1 MNNIPLLKINNLTV
15 TYPLNSEGSD
25 VLKALDNIS
34 LNVNSGQII
43 GIVGESGAGK
53 STIGKAIL
61 GLLDPP
67 AKIVS
72 GEITLTNTSMI
83 GLSESQYESF
93 RGNQIGYIYQNPM
106 TALNPVLKIGEQVI
120 EAILANTAMTGK
132 EAYNYAIQLLERAD
146 VSFAKD
152 RLQKYPHQLSGGL
165 CQRIV
170 FAIAIAAK
178 PKLIIADE
186 PTTAL
191 DVTVQSSVLQTLI
204 KLSQEEDIAIILI
217 THDIGVVSETC
228 DYVYVLRNGKHIEQ
242 GETIQVLEK
251 PTQEYTRSLM
261 ASVPLIEKRLHR
273 FALPNQD
280 KMEGMTSH
288 LGYLEEERKEN
299 LYLNKTILKVTNIS
313 KIFYTSSTLF
323 KRKEAFKAVKNVS
336 FSVNRGETVGI
347 VGESGSGKST
357 IGRMILGLE
366 DITEGSI
373 IYNGRDLKSITSP
386 EDRLAHCLSIQCI
399 FQDPYSSLNPRMT
412 AGENITYGLKV
423 HKLIDSKNAKS
434 LAQDLMTLVGLQRHD
449 ADKLPHAFSG
459 GERQRIGIARALGY
473 RPDFIFCDEPTS
485 ALDVSV
491 QANLLNLL
499 KDLQEQFS
507 LTLLFVSHDLA
518 VIRQMCDQ
526 VIVMKDGEALENGSN
541 DNIFEHPKHLY
552 TKSLLKAMPKF
563 KGIAKQVGFNDS
575 K

>member
-1 MNNIPLLKINNLTV
+1 MNNTPLLKINNLTV

-25 VLKALDNIS
+25 VLKALDNTS
-34 LNVNSGQII
+34 LKVNSGQII

-67 AKIVS
+67 AKLVS
-72 GEITLTNTSMI
+72 GEIRFHGSSLV
-83 GLSESQYESF
+83 GLSEAQFESL

-106 TALNPVLKIGEQVI
+106 TALNPVLTIGEQVTEAI
-120 EAILANTAMTGK
+120 EANTNMRGK
-132 EAYNYAIQLLERAD
+132 NAREYAIQLLERAD
-146 VSFAKD
+146 VSFAED

-242 GETIQVLEK
+242 GETVQVLEK
-251 PTQEYTRSLM
+251 PMQEYTRSLM

-273 FALPNQD
+273 FAINEEDNLEDISTGLRYLQEKQSTQD
-280 KMEGMTSH
+280 STHEP
-288 LGYLEEERKEN
+288 LLEVR
-299 LYLNKTILKVTNIS
+299 NIS
-313 KIFYTSSTLF
+313 KIFITPSSLF
-323 KRKEAFKAVKNVS
+323 KAKQLFTAVKDVS
-336 FSVNRGETVGI
+336 FTVQRGETVGI

-366 DITEGSI
+366 DITEGNV
-373 IYNGRDLKSITSP
+373 IYRGKDLKLITDST
-386 EDRLAHCLSIQCI
+386 ERRAHCLSMQCI
-399 FQDPYSSLNPRMT
+399 FQDPYSSLNPRMS
-412 AGENITYGLKV
+412 AGENITYGLKI
-423 HKLIDSKNAKS
+423 HKLIDKNNAKS
-434 LAQDLMTLVGLQRHD
+434 LAQDLMSLVGLKRED

-518 VIRQMCDQ
+518 VIRQMCDR

-541 DNIFEHPKHLY
+541 ENIFEQPKHAY
-552 TKSLLKAMPKF
+552 TRSLLDAMPKF
-563 KGIAKQVGFNDS
+563 QGLAQN
-575 K
+575 

>member
-1 MNNIPLLKINNLTV
+1 MNNTPLLKINNLTV

-34 LNVNSGQII
+34 LKVNSGQII

-67 AKIVS
+67 AKLVS
-72 GEITLTNTSMI
+72 GEIRFLGNSLVGLTEAQF
-83 GLSESQYESF
+83 ESL

-106 TALNPVLKIGEQVI
+106 TALNPVLTIGEQVI
-120 EAILANTAMTGK
+120 EAILANTTMTGK

-178 PKLIIADE
+178 PKLIVADE

-204 KLSQEEDIAIILI
+204 KLSQEEGIAIILI

-242 GETIQVLEK
+242 GETVQVLEK
-251 PTQEYTRSLM
+251 PMQEYTRSLM

-273 FALPNQD
+273 FALPN
-280 KMEGMTSH
+280 EGKIEGISTQ
-288 LGYLEEERKEN
+288 LGYLQEERKEDFSS
-299 LYLNKTILKVTNIS
+299 NKTILKVTNIS
-313 KIFYTSSTLF
+313 KTFYTPSTLF
-323 KRKEAFKAVKNVS
+323 KPKEAFTAVKNVS

-366 DITEGSI
+366 DITEGNVIYKGKDINSI
-373 IYNGRDLKSITSP
+373 INS
-386 EDRLAHCLSIQCI
+386 EERLAHYLSIQCI

-412 AGENITYGLKV
+412 AGENITYGLKI

-434 LAQDLMTLVGLQRHD
+434 LAQDLMVLVGLQRQD
-449 ADKLPHAFSG
+449 ADKLPQSFSG

-518 VIRQMCDQ
+518 VIRQMCDR

-541 DNIFEHPKHLY
+541 DNIFEQPKHAY
-552 TKSLLKAMPKF
+552 TRSLLDAMPKF
-563 KGIAKQVGFNDS
+563 QGLAQY
-575 K
+575 

>member
-1 MNNIPLLKINNLTV
+1 MNNTPLLKINNLTV

-25 VLKALDNIS
+25 VLKALDNTS
-34 LNVNSGQII
+34 LKVNSGQII

-67 AKIVS
+67 AKLVS
-72 GEITLTNTSMI
+72 GEIRFLGNSLV
-83 GLSESQYESF
+83 GLSEAQFESL

-106 TALNPVLKIGEQVI
+106 TALNPVLTIGEQVI
-120 EAILANTAMTGK
+120 EAILANTTMTGK

-178 PKLIIADE
+178 PKLIVADE

-204 KLSQEEDIAIILI
+204 KLSQEEGIAIILI

-242 GETIQVLEK
+242 GETVQVLEK
-251 PTQEYTRSLM
+251 PMQEYTRSLM

-273 FALPNQD
+273 FALPN
-280 KMEGMTSH
+280 EGKIEGISSH
-288 LGYLEEERKEN
+288 LGYLQEERKEDFSS
-299 LYLNKTILKVTNIS
+299 NKTILKVTNIS
-313 KIFYTSSTLF
+313 KTFYTPSTLF
-323 KRKEAFKAVKNVS
+323 KPKEAFKAVRNVS

-366 DITEGSI
+366 DITEGNIIYKGKDINSI
-373 IYNGRDLKSITSP
+373 INS
-386 EDRLAHCLSIQCI
+386 EERLAHYLSIQCI

-412 AGENITYGLKV
+412 AGENITYGLKI

-434 LAQDLMTLVGLQRHD
+434 LAQDLMVLVGLQRQD
-449 ADKLPHAFSG
+449 ADKLPHSFSG

-518 VIRQMCDQ
+518 VIRQMCDH
-526 VIVMKDGEALENGSN
+526 VIVMKDGEALENGSKE
-541 DNIFEHPKHLY
+541 NIFEQPKQAY
-552 TKSLLKAMPKF
+552 TRSLLDAMPKF
-563 KGIAKQVGFNDS
+563 QGLAQY
-575 K
+575 

>member
-1 MNNIPLLKINNLTV
+1 MNNTPLLKINNLTV

-34 LNVNSGQII
+34 LKVNSGQII

-67 AKIVS
+67 AKLVS
-72 GEITLTNTSMI
+72 GEIRFLGNSLV
-83 GLSESQYESF
+83 GLSEAQFESL

-106 TALNPVLKIGEQVI
+106 TALNPVLTIGEQVI
-120 EAILANTAMTGK
+120 EAIEANTDMRGK
-132 EAYNYAIQLLERAD
+132 NAQEYAIQLLERAD
-146 VSFAKD
+146 VSFAED

-178 PKLIIADE
+178 PKLIVADE

-204 KLSQEEDIAIILI
+204 KLSQEEGIAIILI

-242 GETIQVLEK
+242 GETVQVLEK
-251 PTQEYTRSLM
+251 PMQEYTRSLM

-273 FALPNQD
+273 FALPN
-280 KMEGMTSH
+280 EGKIEGISTH
-288 LGYLEEERKEN
+288 LGYLQEERKEDFSS
-299 LYLNKTILKVTNIS
+299 NKTILKVTNIS
-313 KIFYTSSTLF
+313 KTFYTPSTLF
-323 KRKEAFKAVKNVS
+323 KPKEAFQAVRNVS

-366 DITEGSI
+366 DITEGNIIYKGKDINSI
-373 IYNGRDLKSITSP
+373 INS
-386 EDRLAHCLSIQCI
+386 EERLAHYLSIQCI

-412 AGENITYGLKV
+412 AGENITYGLKI
-423 HKLIDSKNAKS
+423 HKLIDSKNAKY
-434 LAQDLMTLVGLQRHD
+434 LAQDLMVLVGLQRQD
-449 ADKLPHAFSG
+449 ADKLPHSFSG

-518 VIRQMCDQ
+518 VIRQMCDR

-541 DNIFEHPKHLY
+541 EHIFEQPKHAY
-552 TKSLLKAMPKF
+552 TRSLLDAMPKF
-563 KGIAKQVGFNDS
+563 QGLAQY
-575 K
+575 

>member
-1 MNNIPLLKINNLTV
+1 MNKTPLLKIKDLTV
-15 TYPLNSEGSD
+15 TYPCGPQGKDEF
-25 VLKALDNIS
+25 KALDQVSIN
-34 LNVNSGQII
+34 LNAGQII

-67 AKIVS
+67 AKVVN
-72 GEITLTNTSMI
+72 GDITLLDNPLI
-83 GLSESQYESF
+83 GLSEEQYTSI
-93 RGNQIGYIYQNPM
+93 RGEEVGYIYQNPM
-106 TALNPVLKIGEQVI
+106 TALNPVLTIGEQVI
-120 EAILANTAMTGK
+120 EAIEANTNMSGK
-132 EAYNYAIQLLERAD
+132 SAYKHAIDLLEQSD
-146 VSFAKD
+146 VSFAED
-152 RLQKYPHQLSGGL
+152 RLKKYPHQLSGGL

-191 DVTVQSSVLQTLI
+191 DVTVQQSVLQTLI
-204 KLSQEEDIAIILI
+204 KLSKQEQVAIILI
-217 THDIGVVSETC
+217 THDIGVVAETC

-242 GETIQVLEK
+242 GITSDVLQR
-251 PTQEYTRSLM
+251 PTQDYTKSLM

-273 FALPNQD
+273 FALKQQD
-280 KMEGMTSH
+280 NAEDTSRG
-288 LGYLEEERKEN
+288 LQYLREKEKTESLTKGPILEVCN
-299 LYLNKTILKVTNIS
+299 LS
-313 KIFYTSSTLF
+313 KIFITPSSMFKPKDLF
-323 KRKEAFKAVKNVS
+323 TAVNNVS
-336 FSVNRGETVGI
+336 FTVNRGETVGI

-366 DITEGSI
+366 DITEGSV
-373 IYNGRDLKSITSP
+373 IYRGKDLKSIIDNK
-386 EDRLAHCLSIQCI
+386 ERQKHCLSMQCI
-399 FQDPYSSLNPRMT
+399 FQDPYSSLNPRMS
-412 AGENITYGLKV
+412 AGENITYGLKA
-423 HKLIDSKNAKS
+423 HRLIDGNKAKS
-434 LAQDLMTLVGLQRHD
+434 LAQDLMSLVGLKKQD

-459 GERQRIGIARALGY
+459 GERQRIGIARALSY

-491 QANLLNLL
+491 QASLLNLL

-526 VIVMKDGEALENGSN
+526 VIVMKDGVSMEMGTNE
-541 DNIFEHPKHLY
+541 NIFKQPKSPY
-552 TKSLLKAMPKF
+552 TKSLLSAMP
-563 KGIAKQVGFNDS
+563 VFNP
-575 K
+575 

>member
-1 MNNIPLLKINNLTV
+1 MNKTPLLKIKDLTV
-15 TYPLNSEGSD
+15 TYPCGPQGKDEF
-25 VLKALDNIS
+25 KALDQVSIN
-34 LNVNSGQII
+34 LNAGQII

-67 AKIVS
+67 AKVVN
-72 GEITLTNTSMI
+72 GDITLLDNPLI
-83 GLSESQYESF
+83 GLSEEQYTSI
-93 RGNQIGYIYQNPM
+93 RGEEVGYIYQNPM
-106 TALNPVLKIGEQVI
+106 TALNPVLTIGEQVI
-120 EAILANTAMTGK
+120 EAIEANTNMRGK
-132 EAYNYAIQLLERAD
+132 SAYKHAIDLLEQSD
-146 VSFAKD
+146 VSFAED
-152 RLQKYPHQLSGGL
+152 RLKKYPHQLSGGL

-191 DVTVQSSVLQTLI
+191 DVTVQQSVLQTLI
-204 KLSQEEDIAIILI
+204 KLSKQEQVAIILI
-217 THDIGVVSETC
+217 THDIGVVAETC

-242 GETIQVLEK
+242 GITSDVLQR
-251 PTQEYTRSLM
+251 PTQDYTKSLM

-273 FALPNQD
+273 FALKQQD
-280 KMEGMTSH
+280 NAEDTSRG
-288 LGYLEEERKEN
+288 LQYLREKEKTESLTKGPILEVCN
-299 LYLNKTILKVTNIS
+299 LS
-313 KIFYTSSTLF
+313 KIFITPSSMFKPKDLF
-323 KRKEAFKAVKNVS
+323 TAVNNVS
-336 FSVNRGETVGI
+336 FTVNRGETVGI

-366 DITEGSI
+366 DITEGSV
-373 IYNGRDLKSITSP
+373 IYRGKDLKSIIDNK
-386 EDRLAHCLSIQCI
+386 ERQKHCLSMQCI
-399 FQDPYSSLNPRMT
+399 FQDPYSSLNPRMS
-412 AGENITYGLKV
+412 AGENITYGLKA
-423 HKLIDSKNAKS
+423 HKLIDGNKAKS
-434 LAQDLMTLVGLQRHD
+434 LAQDLMSLVGLKKQD

-459 GERQRIGIARALGY
+459 GERQRIGIARALSY

-491 QANLLNLL
+491 QASLLNLL

-526 VIVMKDGEALENGSN
+526 VIVMKDGVSMEMGTNE
-541 DNIFEHPKHLY
+541 NIFKQPKSPY
-552 TKSLLKAMPKF
+552 TKSLLSAMP
-563 KGIAKQVGFNDS
+563 VFNP
-575 K
+575 

>member
-1 MNNIPLLKINNLTV
+1 MNNTPLLKINNLTV

-25 VLKALDNIS
+25 VLKALDNTS
-34 LNVNSGQII
+34 LKVNSGQII

-67 AKIVS
+67 AKLVS
-72 GEITLTNTSMI
+72 GEIRFLGNSLV
-83 GLSESQYESF
+83 GLSEAQFESL

-106 TALNPVLKIGEQVI
+106 TALNPVLTIGEQVI
-120 EAILANTAMTGK
+120 EAILANTTMTGK

-178 PKLIIADE
+178 PKLIVADE

-204 KLSQEEDIAIILI
+204 KLSQEEGIAIILI

-242 GETIQVLEK
+242 GETVQVLEK
-251 PTQEYTRSLM
+251 PMQEYTRSLM

-273 FALPNQD
+273 FALPN
-280 KMEGMTSH
+280 EGKIEGISSH
-288 LGYLEEERKEN
+288 LGYLQEERKEDFSS
-299 LYLNKTILKVTNIS
+299 NKTILKVTNIS
-313 KIFYTSSTLF
+313 KTFYTPSTLF
-323 KRKEAFKAVKNVS
+323 KPKEAFTAVKNVS

-366 DITEGSI
+366 DITEGNIIYKGKDINSI
-373 IYNGRDLKSITSP
+373 INS
-386 EDRLAHCLSIQCI
+386 EERLAHYLSIQCI

-412 AGENITYGLKV
+412 AGENITYGLKI

-434 LAQDLMTLVGLQRHD
+434 LAQDLMVLVGLQRQD
-449 ADKLPHAFSG
+449 ADKLPHSFSG

-518 VIRQMCDQ
+518 VIRQMCDR

-541 DNIFEHPKHLY
+541 DNIFEQPKHEY
-552 TKSLLKAMPKF
+552 TRSLLDAMPKF
-563 KGIAKQVGFNDS
+563 QGLAQY
-575 K
+575 

>member
-1 MNNIPLLKINNLTV
+1 MNKTPLLKIKDLTV
-15 TYPLNSEGSD
+15 TYPCGPQGKDEF
-25 VLKALDNIS
+25 KALDQVSIN
-34 LNVNSGQII
+34 LNAGQII

-67 AKIVS
+67 AKVVN
-72 GEITLTNTSMI
+72 GDITLLDNPLI
-83 GLSESQYESF
+83 GLSEEQYTSI
-93 RGNQIGYIYQNPM
+93 RGEEVGYIYQNPM
-106 TALNPVLKIGEQVI
+106 TALNPVLTIGEQVI
-120 EAILANTAMTGK
+120 EAIEANTNMRGK
-132 EAYNYAIQLLERAD
+132 SAYKHAIDLLEQSD
-146 VSFAKD
+146 VSFAED
-152 RLQKYPHQLSGGL
+152 RLKKYPHQLSGGL

-191 DVTVQSSVLQTLI
+191 DVTVQQSVLQTLI
-204 KLSQEEDIAIILI
+204 KLSKQEQAAIILI
-217 THDIGVVSETC
+217 THDIGVVAETC

-242 GETIQVLEK
+242 GITSDVLQR
-251 PTQEYTRSLM
+251 PTQDYTKSLM

-273 FALPNQD
+273 FALKQQD
-280 KMEGMTSH
+280 NAEDTSRG
-288 LGYLEEERKEN
+288 LQYLREKEKTESLTKGPILEVCN
-299 LYLNKTILKVTNIS
+299 LS
-313 KIFYTSSTLF
+313 KIFITPSSMFKPKDLF
-323 KRKEAFKAVKNVS
+323 TAVNNVS
-336 FSVNRGETVGI
+336 FTVNRGETVGI

-366 DITEGSI
+366 DITEGSV
-373 IYNGRDLKSITSP
+373 IYRGKDLKSIIDNK
-386 EDRLAHCLSIQCI
+386 ERQKHCLSMQCI
-399 FQDPYSSLNPRMT
+399 FQDPYSSLNPRMS
-412 AGENITYGLKV
+412 AGENITYGLKA
-423 HKLIDSKNAKS
+423 HKLIDGNKAKS
-434 LAQDLMTLVGLQRHD
+434 LAQDLMSLVGLKKQD

-459 GERQRIGIARALGY
+459 GERQRIGIARALSY

-491 QANLLNLL
+491 QASLLNLL

-526 VIVMKDGEALENGSN
+526 VIVMKDGVSMEMGTNE
-541 DNIFEHPKHLY
+541 NIFKQPKSPY
-552 TKSLLKAMPKF
+552 TKSLLSAMP
-563 KGIAKQVGFNDS
+563 VFNP
-575 K
+575 

>member
-1 MNNIPLLKINNLTV
+1 MNNTPLLKINNLTV
-15 TYPLNSEGSD
+15 TYPLGSEESG
-25 VLKALDNIS
+25 VFKALDNAS
-34 LNVNSGQII
+34 LKVNSGQII

-67 AKIVS
+67 AKLVS
-72 GEITLTNTSMI
+72 GEIRFLGNSLV
-83 GLSESQYESF
+83 GLSEAQFESL

-106 TALNPVLKIGEQVI
+106 TALNPVLTIGEQVI
-120 EAILANTAMTGK
+120 EAIEANTDMRGNNAR
-132 EAYNYAIQLLERAD
+132 EYAIQLLERAD
-146 VSFAKD
+146 VSFAED

-191 DVTVQSSVLQTLI
+191 DVTVQQSVLQTLI
-204 KLSQEEDIAIILI
+204 KLSRQEQIAIILI
-217 THDIGVVSETC
+217 THDIGVIAETC
-228 DYVYVLRNGKHIEQ
+228 DYVYVLRYGKHVEQ
-242 GETIQVLEK
+242 DATNKVLQR
-251 PTQEYTRSLM
+251 PTQDYTRSLM

-273 FALPNQD
+273 FALNEEDNLEDISTGLHYLQEKKTTQD
-280 KMEGMTSH
+280 SINGPI
-288 LGYLEEERKEN
+288 LEVRN
-299 LYLNKTILKVTNIS
+299 LSKVFITPSSMLKA
-313 KIFYTSSTLF
+313 KQLF
-323 KRKEAFKAVKNVS
+323 TAVKD
-336 FSVNRGETVGI
+336 VNFTVQRGETVGI

-366 DITEGSI
+366 DITEGSV
-373 IYNGRDLKSITSP
+373 IYRGKNLKLITDTN
-386 EDRLAHCLSIQCI
+386 ERRAHCLSMQCI

-412 AGENITYGLKV
+412 AGENITYGLRV
-423 HKLIDSKNAKS
+423 HKMISSGDAKS
-434 LAQDLMTLVGLQRHD
+434 LAQELMALVGLPRED
-449 ADKLPHAFSG
+449 AEKLPHAFSG
-459 GERQRIGIARALGY
+459 GERQRIGIARALSY

-499 KDLQEQFS
+499 KDLQEKFS

-518 VIRQMCDQ
+518 VIRQMCDR
-526 VIVMKDGEALENGSN
+526 VIVMKEGEALESDSN
-541 DNIFEHPKHLY
+541 DNIFEHPKHQY
-552 TKSLLKAMPKF
+552 TRSLLDAMPKF
-563 KGIAKQVGFNDS
+563 KGLS
-575 K
+575 PT

>member
-1 MNNIPLLKINNLTV
+1 MNNTPLLKINNLTV

-25 VLKALDNIS
+25 VLKALDNTS
-34 LNVNSGQII
+34 LKVNSGQIV

-67 AKIVS
+67 AKLVS
-72 GEITLTNTSMI
+72 GEIRFLGNSLV
-83 GLSESQYESF
+83 GLSEAQFESL

-106 TALNPVLKIGEQVI
+106 TALNPVLTIGEQVI
-120 EAILANTAMTGK
+120 EAIEANTDMRGK
-132 EAYNYAIQLLERAD
+132 NAQEYAIQLLERAD

-191 DVTVQSSVLQTLI
+191 DVTVQQSVLQTLI
-204 KLSQEEDIAIILI
+204 KLSQQEQIAIILI
-217 THDIGVVSETC
+217 THDIGVIAETC
-228 DYVYVLRNGKHIEQ
+228 DYVYVLRYGKHVEQ
-242 GETIQVLEK
+242 DATNKVLQR
-251 PTQEYTRSLM
+251 PTQDYTRSLM

-273 FALPNQD
+273 FALNEEDNLEDTSTGLQYLQEKQTTQD
-280 KMEGMTSH
+280 STNEP
-288 LGYLEEERKEN
+288 LLEVRN
-299 LYLNKTILKVTNIS
+299 LS
-313 KIFYTSSTLF
+313 KIFITPSSLLKGKQSFT
-323 KRKEAFKAVKNVS
+323 AVKG
-336 FSVNRGETVGI
+336 VNFTVQRGETVGI

-366 DITEGSI
+366 DITEGSV
-373 IYNGRDLKSITSP
+373 IYRGKDLKLIT
-386 EDRLAHCLSIQCI
+386 DRTERRAHCLSMQCI
-399 FQDPYSSLNPRMT
+399 FQDPYSSLNPRMS
-412 AGENITYGLKV
+412 AGENITYGLKI
-423 HKLIDSKNAKS
+423 HNLIDKNKAKT
-434 LAQDLMTLVGLQRHD
+434 LAQDLMSLVGLKRED

-518 VIRQMCDQ
+518 VIRQMCDR

-541 DNIFEHPKHLY
+541 DNIFEQPNHAY
-552 TKSLLKAMPKF
+552 TRSLLEAMPKF
-563 KGIAKQVGFNDS
+563 QGLAQY
-575 K
+575 

>member
-1 MNNIPLLKINNLTV
+1 MNNTPLLKINNLTV
-15 TYPLNSEGSD
+15 TYPLGSEESG
-25 VLKALDNIS
+25 VFKALDNAS
-34 LNVNSGQII
+34 LKVNSGQII

-67 AKIVS
+67 AKLVS
-72 GEITLTNTSMI
+72 GEIRFLGNSLI
-83 GLSESQYESF
+83 GLSEAQFESL

-106 TALNPVLKIGEQVI
+106 TALNPVLTIGEQVI
-120 EAILANTAMTGK
+120 EAIEANTDMRGK
-132 EAYNYAIQLLERAD
+132 NAREYAIQLLERAD
-146 VSFAKD
+146 VSFAED

-191 DVTVQSSVLQTLI
+191 DVTVQQSVLQTLI
-204 KLSQEEDIAIILI
+204 KLSRQEQIAIILI
-217 THDIGVVSETC
+217 THDIGVIAETC
-228 DYVYVLRNGKHIEQ
+228 DYVYVLRYGKHVEQ
-242 GETIQVLEK
+242 DATNKVLQR
-251 PTQEYTRSLM
+251 PTQDYTRSLM

-273 FALPNQD
+273 FALNEEDNLEDISTGLHYLQEKKTTQD
-280 KMEGMTSH
+280 SINGPI
-288 LGYLEEERKEN
+288 LEVRN
-299 LYLNKTILKVTNIS
+299 LSKVFITPSSMLKA
-313 KIFYTSSTLF
+313 KQLF
-323 KRKEAFKAVKNVS
+323 TAVKD
-336 FSVNRGETVGI
+336 VNFTVQRGETVGI

-366 DITEGSI
+366 DITEGSV
-373 IYNGRDLKSITSP
+373 IYRGKNLKLITDAN
-386 EDRLAHCLSIQCI
+386 ERRAHCLSMQCI

-412 AGENITYGLKV
+412 AGENITYGLRV
-423 HKLIDSKNAKS
+423 HKMISSDDAKS
-434 LAQDLMTLVGLQRHD
+434 LAQELMALVGLPRED
-449 ADKLPHAFSG
+449 AEKLPHAFSG
-459 GERQRIGIARALGY
+459 GERQRIGIARALSY

-499 KDLQEQFS
+499 KDLQEKFS

-518 VIRQMCDQ
+518 VIRQMCDR
-526 VIVMKDGEALENGSN
+526 VIVMKEGKALESDSN
-541 DNIFEHPKHLY
+541 DNIFEHPKHQY
-552 TKSLLKAMPKF
+552 TRSLLDAMPKF
-563 KGIAKQVGFNDS
+563 KGLART
-575 K
+575 

>member
-1 MNNIPLLKINNLTV
+1 VVK
-15 TYPLNSEGSD
+15 
-25 VLKALDNIS
+25 LDF
-34 LNVNSGQII
+34 L
-43 GIVGESGAGK
+43 
-53 STIGKAIL
+53 
-61 GLLDPP
+61 
-67 AKIVS
+67 
-72 GEITLTNTSMI
+72 EIRLV
-83 GLSESQYESF
+83 GLSEAQFESL

-106 TALNPVLKIGEQVI
+106 TALNPVLTIGEQVI
-120 EAILANTAMTGK
+120 EAILANTTMTGK

-178 PKLIIADE
+178 PKLIVADE

-204 KLSQEEDIAIILI
+204 KLSQEEGIAIILI

-242 GETIQVLEK
+242 GETVQVLEK
-251 PTQEYTRSLM
+251 PMQEYTRSLM

-273 FALPNQD
+273 FALPN
-280 KMEGMTSH
+280 EGKIEGISTH
-288 LGYLEEERKEN
+288 LGYLQEERKEDFSS
-299 LYLNKTILKVTNIS
+299 NKTILKVTNIS
-313 KIFYTSSTLF
+313 KTFYTPSTLF
-323 KRKEAFKAVKNVS
+323 KPKEAFTAVKNVS

-366 DITEGSI
+366 DITEGNV
-373 IYNGRDLKSITSP
+373 IYKGKDINSITNS
-386 EDRLAHCLSIQCI
+386 EERLAHYLSIQCI

-412 AGENITYGLKV
+412 AGENITYGLKI

-434 LAQDLMTLVGLQRHD
+434 LAQDLMVLVGLQRQD
-449 ADKLPHAFSG
+449 ADKLPHSFSG

-518 VIRQMCDQ
+518 VIRQMCDR

-541 DNIFEHPKHLY
+541 ENIFEQPKHAY
-552 TKSLLKAMPKF
+552 TRSLLDSMPKF
-563 KGIAKQVGFNDS
+563 QGLAQY
-575 K
+575 

>member
-1 MNNIPLLKINNLTV
+1 MNNTPLLKINNLTV

-34 LNVNSGQII
+34 LKVNSGQII

-67 AKIVS
+67 AKLVS
-72 GEITLTNTSMI
+72 GEIRFLGNSLV
-83 GLSESQYESF
+83 GLSEAQFESL

-106 TALNPVLKIGEQVI
+106 TALNPVLTIGEQVI
-120 EAILANTAMTGK
+120 EAILANTTMTGK

-178 PKLIIADE
+178 PKLIVADE

-204 KLSQEEDIAIILI
+204 KLSQEEGIAIILI

-242 GETIQVLEK
+242 GETVQVLEK
-251 PTQEYTRSLM
+251 PMQEYTRSLM

-273 FALPNQD
+273 FALPN
-280 KMEGMTSH
+280 EGKIEGISSH
-288 LGYLEEERKEN
+288 LGYLQEERKEDFSS
-299 LYLNKTILKVTNIS
+299 NKTILKVTNIS
-313 KIFYTSSTLF
+313 KTFYTPSTLF
-323 KRKEAFKAVKNVS
+323 KPKEAFKAVKNVS

-366 DITEGSI
+366 DITEGNVIYKGKDINSI
-373 IYNGRDLKSITSP
+373 INS
-386 EDRLAHCLSIQCI
+386 EDRLAHYLSIQCI

-412 AGENITYGLKV
+412 AGENITYGLKI

-434 LAQDLMTLVGLQRHD
+434 LAQDLMVLVGLQRQD
-449 ADKLPHAFSG
+449 ADKLPQSFSG

-518 VIRQMCDQ
+518 VIRQMCDR

-541 DNIFEHPKHLY
+541 ENIFEQPKHAY
-552 TKSLLKAMPKF
+552 TRSLLDAMPKF
-563 KGIAKQVGFNDS
+563 QGLAQY
-575 K
+575 